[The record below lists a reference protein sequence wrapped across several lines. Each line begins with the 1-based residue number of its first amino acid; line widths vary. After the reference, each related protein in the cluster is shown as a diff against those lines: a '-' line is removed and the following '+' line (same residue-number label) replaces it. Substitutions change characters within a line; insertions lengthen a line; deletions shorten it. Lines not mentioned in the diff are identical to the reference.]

1 MTVKERK
8 FTSLLKDMYGFE
20 RAKEPLKLNPHK
32 TLPEQLKKTA
42 KWIYRNGFEELT
54 EEDWRSAAEM
64 MVKSAFDFDQDWLAI
79 DWDSTPATVPTTF
92 NELTEEQQEA
102 LLKQDDD
109 RENWAV
115 WKTTAK
121 FTGINP
127 NGNIRMRHETQT
139 KFACINMKNN
149 LPDEMQN
156 AIRGT
161 QMTFGNAEL
170 GIGYDRL
177 YGQLKRTL
185 DEKINGNGQRRMQKA
200 RFDYGTVLKRQAGFM
215 MNGEES
221 DLKCCRH
228 LECGKYSSVGDPPW
242 YMDQPWSQ
250 ENDDLLSTEEYNKLV
265 KDAFSDPNFKTES
278 SYINTAASD
287 FRFYG
292 KFDNGYDPYAVNQ
305 QARRFVHDTIRD
317 CLFDTMQAE
326 IQETYDRKRAERN
339 GRRATAQ
346 TEKKNISPATRKA
359 MKETTLNRHFTQVEF
374 DNDVDLK
381 KVPMLER
388 AMDKLMEVLPKT
400 AEKPSLRLRKM
411 GQYANSGEFFDET
424 DAIAIDFRSRDDR
437 SDYHEK
443 IPGVQ
448 EFLHAYGLH
457 LDRFGGTDGKRL
469 SGKGEF
475 RSIARKYR
483 ENMNVLKAEDE
494 KPAERNRRCTNTEIF
509 ANSFEVYCADKGL
522 DSELMKTGPDY
533 IKDLYT
539 PFDDELTEEV
549 RSYFDRLTEKEMH
562 LQCRMPEETPV
573 RKQTEASEK
582 EQRKEAPIR
591 AVFVQKTVE
600 ISGMK
605 SADAAAWEKKLHAL
619 QFLPPKFVTQNRHE
633 FYLEHQQ
640 EIDRTAADK
649 EYGMPDRNSPDY
661 ERTACTWACKMTA
674 MKMLRD
680 IRRGTFDIQAE
691 TEAAEKAVREATAL
705 TKGPDRKRG
714 MKGPGDSL
722 DLT

>member
-1 MTVKERK
+1 MTGKERK

-42 KWIYRNGFEELT
+42 KWIYRNGFDELT

-64 MVKSAFDFDQDWLAI
+64 MVKSAFDFDRDQLAI
-79 DWDSTPATVPTTF
+79 DGDSMPETVSATF
-92 NELTEEQQEA
+92 DELTEEQQEE
-102 LLKQDDD
+102 LLKQDSD
-109 RENWAV
+109 RNNWV
-115 WKTTAK
+115 IWKTTAK

-127 NGNIRMRHETQT
+127 NGNVKMRHETQT
-139 KFACINMKNN
+139 KFVCINRKNN

-156 AIRGT
+156 TIKGT

-170 GIGYDRL
+170 GIGYDKL
-177 YGQLKRTL
+177 YGQLKKTL
-185 DEKINGNGQRRMQKA
+185 AEKINGNEQRRMQKTY
-200 RFDYGTVLKRQAGFM
+200 FDYETVLKRQAGCM
-215 MNGEES
+215 MNGQKS
-221 DLKCCRH
+221 DLKRCRH
-228 LECGKYSSVGDPPW
+228 LECGKYSPIGNPPW
-242 YMDQPWSQ
+242 YMDQPWSR
-250 ENDDLLSTEEYNKLV
+250 EDDDLLSSEEYNELV
-265 KDAFSDPNFKTES
+265 ENAFSDPDFKTES
-278 SYINTAASD
+278 GYINRAAED

-292 KFDNGYDPYAVNQ
+292 RLANGFNPDTVNQ
-305 QARRFVHDTIRD
+305 QARRFVHDTIRA
-317 CLFDTMQAE
+317 CMFDTMQAE
-326 IQETYDRKRAERN
+326 IQESYDRKRAERK

-346 TEKKNISPATRKA
+346 TEKKNISTATRKA

-381 KVPMLER
+381 KIPLFEQ
-388 AMDKLMEVLPKT
+388 AMDRLMEVLPKT
-400 AEKPSLRLRKM
+400 AENPNLRLRKM
-411 GQYANSGEFFDET
+411 GQYADSGEFFDET
-424 DAIAIDFRSRDDR
+424 DTIAIDFRSRDDR

-443 IPGVQ
+443 TPGVQ

-457 LDRFGGTDGKRL
+457 LDRYSGPDGKRL

-483 ENMNVLKAEDE
+483 ENMNALKAEDE
-494 KPAERNRRCTNTEIF
+494 KPAEKDRRCTNTEIF
-509 ANSFEVYCADKGL
+509 AGAFEVYCADKGL

-533 IKDLYT
+533 IEDLYA

-549 RSYFDRLTEKEMH
+549 RSYFDRLTEKSMQ
-562 LQCRMPEETPV
+562 LQCRMPEEAPV

-591 AVFVQKTVE
+591 AVFVQKTAE

-605 SADAAAWEKKLHAL
+605 SADTAAWEKKLHAL

-633 FYLEHQQ
+633 FYLEHQR
-640 EIDRTAADK
+640 EIDRTASDK

-661 ERTACTWACKMTA
+661 ERVACTWACKMTA

-691 TEAAEKAVREATAL
+691 TKAAKMAVREAATP

-714 MKGPGDSL
+714 MKGPGDNL